1 MAGIYYVYFQIAG
14 YVAQNSHHAEFH
26 DSERKVPMASESK
39 EFFIKLCL
47 LSTCFFFINLF
58 LYYPRFSDYPPFRG
72 CKITQKSAVFQ
83 KNDF

>member
-1 MAGIYYVYFQIAG
+1 MFIFKSRAMSLRIPIMP
-14 YVAQNSHHAEFH
+14 NSTIPSA
-26 DSERKVPMASESK
+26 KVPMASESK